1 MDVTLIDGRSG
12 SGKSDLASL
21 IASRINGA
29 QLVRLDDIYP
39 GWDGLDAASG
49 AVPGILDTL
58 SWRAWDWENNRPG
71 SLHFLRPDAPIII
84 EGVGAL
90 TRESRARARTAI
102 WLDADDDARRDR
114 ALTRDGEAFAP
125 HWERWAAQE
134 ERFIARESPRELA
147 DVIVTTA

>member
-12 SGKSDLASL
+12 SGKSDLATL

-39 GWDGLDAASG
+39 GWDGLDAASR
-49 AVPGILDTL
+49 AVPGILESL
-58 SWRAWDWENNRPG
+58 SWRAWDWAGDKPG
-71 SLHFLRPDAPIII
+71 EMHYLRPDAPIII

-90 TRESRARARTAI
+90 SRASRGLATTAI
-102 WLDADDDARRDR
+102 WLDADAATRRER
-114 ALTRDGEAFAP
+114 ALDRDGETFAP

-134 ERFIARESPRELA
+134 ELFISRESPRELA
-147 DVIVTTA
+147 DVVVRTA

>member
-12 SGKSDLASL
+12 SGKSDLATL
-21 IASRINGA
+21 IAGRINGS

-39 GWDGLDAASG
+39 GWDGLDAASR

-58 SWRAWDWENNRPG
+58 TWRSWNWEDDRPG
-71 SLHFLRPDAPIII
+71 GMHYLRPDAPIII

-90 TRESRARARTAI
+90 SRESRARATTAI
-102 WLDADDDARRDR
+102 WLEADDSTRRQR
-114 ALTRDGEAFAP
+114 ALDRDGDTFAP

-134 ERFIARESPRELA
+134 ELFIAREHPRELA
-147 DVIVTTA
+147 DVVVSTT